1 MRKPVFEFFAQITQS
16 SILNSLFVVSI
27 LVFFLGWVLRKEKNY
42 KYFRTDFIGIVVVLI
57 VARLFLPIE
66 CFYTWSIRSKAYGDL
81 HYYVLTAPF
90 FNTGLE
96 VKQVLVLI
104 WIVGSLIQLVRY
116 GIELYQMRFMEKFLL
131 FSDQPGIKSTMT
143 TYRIVESEYVKQPQ
157 VTGFTQ
163 TIYLPKVDFTE
174 QELKYIVL
182 HESRHLKNR
191 DLIWLQL
198 VNLLRIIYWWFPLV
212 HVFQKQFQFLLEI
225 RVDYQ
230 VSSMLEE
237 SEYLDYAK
245 AMIEVNKK
253 IEEKKPKYTKSLGFS
268 NFEKSELSHRIT
280 FYLEGEKKKKT
291 SKFLL
296 TLLLVFG
303 IGSSVFILEPYY
315 PERAFGEN
323 NVGANDSYL
332 LEKKDGTYEWYVKDE
347 LYDVLDREV
356 EIEAVKEGKLEEI
369 PIRKE

>member
-1 MRKPVFEFFAQITQS
+1 
-16 SILNSLFVVSI
+16 
-27 LVFFLGWVLRKEKNY
+27 
-42 KYFRTDFIGIVVVLI
+42 
-57 VARLFLPIE
+57 
-66 CFYTWSIRSKAYGDL
+66 
-81 HYYVLTAPF
+81 
-90 FNTGLE
+90 
-96 VKQVLVLI
+96 
-104 WIVGSLIQLVRY
+104 
-116 GIELYQMRFMEKFLL
+116 
-131 FSDQPGIKSTMT
+131 MT

-303 IGSSVFILEPYY
+303 IGSSVFILEPNTGL
-315 PERAFGEN
+315 PKFGEQY
-323 NVGANDSYL
+323 NDLVISSNSYL
-332 LEKKDGTYEWYVKDE
+332 LEKKDGTYEWYSKGE